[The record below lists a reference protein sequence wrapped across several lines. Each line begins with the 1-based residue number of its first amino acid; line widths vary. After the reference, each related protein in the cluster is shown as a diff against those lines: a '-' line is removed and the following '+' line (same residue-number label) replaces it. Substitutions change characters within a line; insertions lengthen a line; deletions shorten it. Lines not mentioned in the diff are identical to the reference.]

1 MKTILTIARKEYELA
16 LRSVTSYIVFV
27 LFLVISGVFFA
38 TTVFKVG
45 LAEMRG
51 VYGFMHL
58 LFVFFV
64 PAITMGSIAKERGS
78 GTMELLST
86 MPIRLSHVI
95 WGKILAAFLQI
106 KTLIAFSVIYF
117 VIMLV
122 LGEGMDIGAAIMGF
136 VGLCFAGAAYAAI
149 GVFASS
155 LPSSQVLAFIIAFAI
170 SAFFYVMRFL
180 LVLLPLPLVRVFQ
193 YFSFEHH
200 LTNFMKGVLDIKDL
214 LFFVAVIVIFAL
226 LAEFNLQS
234 KNMMQER

>member
-1 MKTILTIARKEYELA
+1 MRAIFTIAKKEYELA

-27 LFLVISGVFFA
+27 LFLVITGVFFA

-51 VYGFMHL
+51 IYGFMHL
-58 LFVFFV
+58 LLVFFV
-64 PAITMGSIAKERGS
+64 PAITMGSIAKERSS
-78 GTMELLST
+78 GTIELLST
-86 MPIRLSHVI
+86 MPIRLSHIV
-95 WGKILAAFLQI
+95 WGKILAAFWQVQSI
-106 KTLIAFSVIYF
+106 IIFSVIYF
-117 VIMLV
+117 IIIAI
-122 LGEGMDIGAAIMGF
+122 LGEGMDLGAAIMGF
-136 VGLCFAGAAYAAI
+136 IGLSFAGAAYVAI

-155 LPSSQVLAFIIAFAI
+155 LPSNQVLAFIIAFAI

-180 LVLLPLPLVRVFQ
+180 LVLLPLPLVRIFQ

-200 LTNFMKGVLDIKDL
+200 LMNFMKGVLDLKDL
-214 LFFVAVIVIFAL
+214 VFFVAVIAIFAF